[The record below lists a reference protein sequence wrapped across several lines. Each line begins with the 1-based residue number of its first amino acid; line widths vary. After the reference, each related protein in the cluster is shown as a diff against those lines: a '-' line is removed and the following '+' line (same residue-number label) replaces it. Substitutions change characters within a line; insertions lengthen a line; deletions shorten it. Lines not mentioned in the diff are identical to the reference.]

1 MTAERTR
8 AQESRAAIQQL
19 YISMRHLFI
28 RGGYKPLGVSGEGM
42 IEALMVLRPEIY
54 GSIADPERVELEGLL
69 YIFQRL
75 PQGVEECRYIRLITK
90 EGFEHSGFTP
100 IIPPKRRRN
109 CYRIDEEQMFVE
121 LTNGRSDIY
130 DILTHLT
137 FLYIEAEKVC
147 RNALDPRGRKKRDWL
162 NLEQVV
168 ELEKT
173 GEPINREV
181 ACTYLSGLLGRTFEE
196 TLAAVKRFEA
206 ASRVNSLFHIVYW
219 MGQLSIEEA
228 LEKNDREITFSSALR
243 EKIGHHTFGSAWANN
258 IKLFLHKKGWLDR
271 PIHIISSNPH
281 SVMNSL
287 YAFGA
292 TRTKPTAKGMEA
304 LARELSHDDSRD
316 LRHQVEDYATRHG
329 MYQLNDQS
337 GTNITVQIIDTQQ
350 VKPEGLAPEI
360 HWNADLVAQEKPLL
374 LVMDYAFGEQAYEVM
389 DELLKPFEFDFGMR
403 ISDFGLEAEQPPHS
417 SHQQTND
424 VDLPTSPNPQSAI
437 RNPCLPNRQAQSEAP
452 QSEIRIPLRVS
463 SISLMGKAGILEGGK
478 GDIMVPTAHVFEGT
492 ADNYPFDNDFTKE
505 DFEGNGLLVSEGTMI
520 TVLGTSL
527 QNKDILRY
535 FLRSSWRAVGLEMEG
550 AHYQK
555 AIQAASKIRKNISEN
570 VTLRYA
576 YYASDNPLLTG
587 HTLASGS
594 LGEEGVKPTYLITL
608 KILNK
613 IFSKK

>member
-1 MTAERTR
+1 MTERTR

-28 RGGYKPLGVSGEGM
+28 RGGYKPLGVSGEAM

-75 PQGVEECRYIRLITK
+75 PQGIEECRYTRLITK

-109 CYRIDEEQMFVE
+109 CYRIDEEQMFIE

-137 FLYIEAEKVC
+137 FLYIEAEKIR
-147 RNALDPRGRKKRDWL
+147 RNALDPRGRKKRDWQ
-162 NLEQVV
+162 NLEDLV
-168 ELEKT
+168 EKEQL
-173 GEPINREV
+173 GEPLNREV

-196 TLAAVKRFEA
+196 TLMAVKRFET
-206 ASRVNSLFHIVYW
+206 ASKVNSLFHIVYW
-219 MGQLSIEEA
+219 MGKLSIEEA

-243 EKIGHHTFGSAWANN
+243 EKIGHHIFGGAWANG
-258 IKLFLHKKGWLDR
+258 IKQFLHKKGWLDR

-281 SVMNSL
+281 SVMNCL

-292 TRTKPTAKGMEA
+292 TKTKPSSMGMEE
-304 LARELSHDDSRD
+304 LARELSHEDSKE
-316 LRHQVEDYATRHG
+316 LRQQVVEYSTKHG
-329 MYQLNDQS
+329 MYQLDDSS
-337 GTNITVQIIDTQQ
+337 GTNITVQIIDTEQI
-350 VKPEGLAPEI
+350 KPEGLAPEVQ
-360 HWNADLVAQEKPLL
+360 WDAAVVTTEKPLL

-389 DELLKPFEFDFGMR
+389 DELLKPFEMENEKQEMENGKWKIENDATPNSPFS
-403 ISDFGLEAEQPPHS
+403 ILHS
-417 SHQQTND
+417 P
-424 VDLPTSPNPQSAI
+424 LK
-437 RNPCLPNRQAQSEAP
+437 
-452 QSEIRIPLRVS
+452 IPLNIA
-463 SISLMGKAGILEGGK
+463 SISIMGKAGILEGGK

-492 ADNYPFDNDFTKE
+492 ADNYPFLNDFAKE
-505 DFEGNGLLVSEGTMI
+505 DFEGNGLRVEAGTMI

-555 AIQAASKIRKNISEN
+555 AIQAASKIRKNINEN

-608 KILNK
+608 KILNR